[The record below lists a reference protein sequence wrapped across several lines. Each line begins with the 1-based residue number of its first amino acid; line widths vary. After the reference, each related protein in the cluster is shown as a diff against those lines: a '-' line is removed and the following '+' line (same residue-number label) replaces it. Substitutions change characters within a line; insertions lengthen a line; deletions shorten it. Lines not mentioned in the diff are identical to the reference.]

1 LTAWGGDIV
10 KIKTLEKLNYYDFFT
25 CSVEEKV
32 ATIII
37 DNPPLNLLGF
47 LQYQALCNTILKL
60 INTKQAKAVIV
71 TGTNKAFISGLD
83 IKDIFS
89 VKTPEE
95 NDKETLTVKA
105 LFRQIEK
112 LKRPVIAAIDGN
124 CFGGGVELALSC
136 HFRIANREA
145 KLGLPEINVGTI
157 PTFGGTQRLPRLI
170 GKAKALELMLTGKFI
185 SGDEAL
191 KIGLVNDVFPSS
203 ELLDRAKSL
212 ARNIAGKSINAVE
225 AVMQASIDGL
235 EMEIDKGILLESH
248 VSSSLI
254 GGYNLKEGIT
264 AFFERRKPVFK
275 DE

>member
-1 LTAWGGDIV
+1 MA
-10 KIKTLEKLNYYDFFT
+10 EKDFFT

-32 ATIII
+32 ATITI
-37 DNPPLNLLGF
+37 DNPPLNVLGF
-47 LQYQALCNTILKL
+47 LQYQVLCNTILNL

-95 NDKETLTVKA
+95 NDKETLTVKV

-124 CFGGGVELALSC
+124 CFGGGVEFSVAC
-136 HFRIANREA
+136 HLRIASREA

-185 SGDEAL
+185 SGEEAL
-191 KIGLVNDVFPSS
+191 SIGLVNEVCSS
-203 ELLDRAKSL
+203 AELLDRAKSL
-212 ARNIAGKSINAVE
+212 ARQFASKSINAVE
-225 AVMQASIDGL
+225 AVMQTTIEGL
-235 EMEIDKGILLESH
+235 EGELDKGIELESH
-248 VSSSLI
+248 VSSTLI
-254 GGYNLKEGIT
+254 GSYNLKEGIT